1 MLSPR
6 RGWVHNSAM
15 SVTALRRPRILL
27 VTFVAV
33 FAASCGSSSKPA
45 AVTAP
50 STTSTSSTA
59 PSTVA
64 PTTSTTATTRTTVVG
79 STTTS
84 TSPSLANWSP
94 PPRAPDGS
102 IPVAAFNAR
111 LVTDKPTW
119 ARDPQRVAHE
129 FLRTDNIDAASTDTQ
144 VANAAPDATELVV
157 TVNGLADDSVHAI
170 RFDVRLARQVDQT
183 WHLDAASWSQQCQP
197 NRGHQNFTTA
207 LCI

>member
-6 RGWVHNSAM
+6 RGWVQNSAM
-15 SVTALRRPRILL
+15 SVTALCRPRVLL
-27 VTFVAV
+27 VTCVAV
-33 FAASCGSSSKPA
+33 VAASCGSSSKPA
-45 AVTAP
+45 AVTTP
-50 STTSTSSTA
+50 STTSTTSTA
-59 PSTVA
+59 PSTVP
-64 PTTSTTATTRTTVVG
+64 PTTSTTTTRTTAIG

-111 LVTDKPTW
+111 LATDKPTW
-119 ARDPQRVAHE
+119 ARDPQRVVHE
-129 FLRTDNIDAASTDTQ
+129 FLRADNIDAASTDTQ
-144 VANAAPDATELVV
+144 VANASPEATELVV

-183 WHLDAASWSQQCQP
+183 WHLDSASWSQQCQP
-197 NRGHQNFTTA
+197 NRGHQSFTTA

>member
-1 MLSPR
+1 
-6 RGWVHNSAM
+6 M
-15 SVTALRRPRILL
+15 SVAALRRTRVLL
-27 VTFVAV
+27 LSCVALG
-33 FAASCGSSSKPA
+33 AASCGSSSKPA
-45 AVTAP
+45 AVTTS
-50 STTSTSSTA
+50 STTSTA

-64 PTTSTTATTRTTVVG
+64 STASTTTTTTTARTTVAG
-79 STTTS
+79 ATTTS

-102 IPVAAFNAR
+102 IAVAAFNAR
-111 LVTDKPTW
+111 LGTDRPTW

-129 FLRTDNIDAASTDTQ
+129 FLRTDNIDAATTDTQ
-144 VANAAPDATELVV
+144 VTNASPAAAVVVV

-170 RFDVRLARQVDQT
+170 RFDLHLARQADQT
-183 WHLDAASWSQQCQP
+183 WRLDSAGWSQQCQP